1 MQDAPLPDDPLLKLQ
16 AAYAANQADL
26 QQAMLDS
33 VAGMKGLAAEMD
45 EFDKRAFKQT
55 LNTLEQI
62 NNAGIKDGF
71 MSKITEAYAGL
82 GDAVI
87 GQSAEVE
94 RAFQEVLAADRAARE
109 QFWERARIQFDEGT
123 GRNLADAMF
132 KVVSQ

>member
-1 MQDAPLPDDPLLKLQ
+1 
-16 AAYAANQADL
+16 
-26 QQAMLDS
+26 
-33 VAGMKGLAAEMD
+33 MD

-62 NNAGIKDGF
+62 NNAGIKDGL
-71 MSKITEAYAGL
+71 MSKITEAYEGL
-82 GDAVI
+82 GDAVT
-87 GQSAEVE
+87 GQSADVE

-109 QFWERARIQFDEGT
+109 QFWSNARIQFDEGT